1 MNAVE
6 KDVIKCEAVFD
17 SDKKH
22 RFLLRR
28 SWNKDAPVAMV
39 ITINPNTSTNLI
51 FDATTQ
57 YTMNNIA
64 RLEHYGGVVM
74 VNLYSRLTSKLDFKN
89 NSPDE
94 LNHPENDEYILKA
107 ASEAEVIIIAYGK
120 GIESNKHITERAAEV
135 IKLLEPHR
143 SKMKLISNGKGMVGA
158 HPLHPSVRKGWT
170 LVDFQ
175 CDKDN

>member
-1 MNAVE
+1 MHVIE
-6 KDVIKCEAVFD
+6 KDVIRCEAVFD
-17 SDKKH
+17 SGKNH
-22 RFLLRR
+22 RFLLKRT
-28 SWNKDAPVAMV
+28 WNKDAPVAMV

-51 FDATTQ
+51 YDATTQ

-64 RLEHYGGVVM
+64 RLGNYGGVVM

-89 NSPDE
+89 NSLEE
-94 LNHPENDEYILKA
+94 LNHPVNDEYILKA

-135 IKLLEPHR
+135 IKLLEPHKN
-143 SKMKLISNGKGMVGA
+143 KMKLISDGKSMVGA
-158 HPLHPSVRKGWT
+158 HPLHPSVRKGWV

-175 CDKDN
+175 CDKDD